1 MSVPVQEVLAFFV
14 MLDMGRKYPVKF
26 SILNILLLFSC

>member
-14 MLDMGRKYPVKF
+14 MLDMGRKSQVKF